1 MAQQYIDFGSFPDD
15 PDADAIRT
23 AFQKVQT
30 NFNELFATTTAGS
43 VTSVN
48 RGAGITVNSPTGNV
62 IVTANIAAVTLNTNS
77 LRMGTTPANS
87 NLTAT
92 ITQTSQAITIDID
105 PANVFSNNFAGV
117 YNASTN
123 PYSLSNI
130 TGTLTSNSNS
140 QPNITSVGTLTSL
153 AVTGNVTAG
162 NVYANSGTI
171 GASLLTGTLTT
182 GAQPNITTIGTLGNL
197 NVTSNSNLGN
207 LATANFF
214 SGDGYLLSNLTISA
228 GSSIINGNSNV
239 TVGVNGNVT
248 TSVAGNSNILT
259 VTGTG
264 ANVDGY
270 LTASGNITGAN
281 ATLGNSVTANYFIG
295 SGANLT
301 SLAGANVT
309 GTVANATY
317 ATSAGSATSATTAG
331 TVTTNAQPNITS
343 VGTLTS
349 LAVNGNITAANITAN
364 TGVFTG
370 NGSGLTNLAGA
381 NVTGTVANATY
392 ATSAGSA
399 TSATTAGTVTTNA
412 QPNITSIGTLSS
424 LTVTGDITTNT
435 GKIVA
440 GQIGNTDKSSY
451 IYGDGSNLV
460 NISVTAGSTI
470 VNGTSNVS
478 IPASNG
484 NVNAVVAGNT
494 TLVVTGTGINVAGT
508 VNATGTISGNHSGN
522 FSGNV
527 TTAAQGNI
535 TSLGTLTGLTVNGAS
550 NLGPVGNV
558 TITGGSANYYL
569 MTNGSGGLSWT
580 NALLTPIPGSNTQVL
595 FNDSGAA
602 GANANLTFTK
612 NNGLLTATLL
622 GGTLTTNAQPN
633 ITSTGTLTS
642 LIVTGNIN
650 GGNMTLATGVFTGN
664 GAGLTNLAGANVTGA
679 VSYATTANSVAGANV
694 SGTVTSATNAAALLQ
709 NTSTSTTVYPT
720 FTTSSANGNSSAVF
734 NTSISANLG
743 NASITA
749 TTFVG
754 ALSGA
759 ATSATTAGTVT
770 TAAQPNIT
778 SVGTLTSLG
787 VNGTITAVAFT
798 ANTGIFTGNGAGL
811 TNIAGANVTGAVS
824 YATTAN
830 SVAGA
835 NVSGTV
841 SSATTAGTVTTA
853 AQPNITSVGTLT
865 SLSVSGN
872 ISSANLTTSGY
883 TFVSVGTGISA
894 AGTVQGN
901 ATVIAKQINVVS
913 TVASGA
919 GVVLPSAVAGMTI
932 YITNTSANSLL
943 VYPASGGAINSLAT
957 NAAITQAA
965 NSTLH
970 YIAPTTTQWYSVGAT
985 YA

>member
-1 MAQQYIDFGSFPDD
+1 M
-15 PDADAIRT
+15 
-23 AFQKVQT
+23 
-30 NFNELFATTTAGS
+30 
-43 VTSVN
+43 
-48 RGAGITVNSPTGNV
+48 
-62 IVTANIAAVTLNTNS
+62 
-77 LRMGTTPANS
+77 
-87 NLTAT
+87 
-92 ITQTSQAITIDID
+92 
-105 PANVFSNNFAGV
+105 
-117 YNASTN
+117 
-123 PYSLSNI
+123 
-130 TGTLTSNSNS
+130 
-140 QPNITSVGTLTSL
+140 
-153 AVTGNVTAG
+153 
-162 NVYANSGTI
+162 
-171 GASLLTGTLTT
+171 
-182 GAQPNITTIGTLGNL
+182 
-197 NVTSNSNLGN
+197 
-207 LATANFF
+207 
-214 SGDGYLLSNLTISA
+214 
-228 GSSIINGNSNV
+228 
-239 TVGVNGNVT
+239 
-248 TSVAGNSNILT
+248 
-259 VTGTG
+259 
-264 ANVDGY
+264 
-270 LTASGNITGAN
+270 
-281 ATLGNSVTANYFIG
+281 
-295 SGANLT
+295 
-301 SLAGANVT
+301 
-309 GTVANATY
+309 
-317 ATSAGSATSATTAG
+317 
-331 TVTTNAQPNITS
+331 
-343 VGTLTS
+343 
-349 LAVNGNITAANITAN
+349 
-364 TGVFTG
+364 
-370 NGSGLTNLAGA
+370 
-381 NVTGTVANATY
+381 
-392 ATSAGSA
+392 
-399 TSATTAGTVTTNA
+399 
-412 QPNITSIGTLSS
+412 
-424 LTVTGDITTNT
+424 
-435 GKIVA
+435 
-440 GQIGNTDKSSY
+440 
-451 IYGDGSNLV
+451 
-460 NISVTAGSTI
+460 
-470 VNGTSNVS
+470 
-478 IPASNG
+478 
-484 NVNAVVAGNT
+484 
-494 TLVVTGTGINVAGT
+494 
-508 VNATGTISGNHSGN
+508 
-522 FSGNV
+522 

-835 NVSGTV
+835 NVTGAVSYATTANSVAGANVSGTV